1 MDIISVKGDNRIM
14 LNVRNTEENMS
25 TPKSLEAAQRSVSR
39 LWKKMCEEEGVPV
52 DSTFVVFSSTNKYAK
67 RYNKA
72 ANAFFLL
79 KRTIELGGR

>member
-1 MDIISVKGDNRIM
+1 MKGDTRIM

-25 TPKSLEAAQRSVSR
+25 TPKSLEAAHRSVSR
-39 LWKKMCEEEGVPV
+39 LWKKKCEEEGVPV
-52 DSTFVVFSSTNKYAK
+52 DSTFVVFNSTNKYAK

>member
-1 MDIISVKGDNRIM
+1 M

-39 LWKKMCEEEGVPV
+39 LWNKMCEEEGVPV
-52 DSTFVVFSSTNKYAK
+52 DSKFVVFTSTNKFSV

-72 ANAFFLL
+72 VQAFFLL